1 MKRIYLYLFLFSF
14 VINIFQYMND
24 SKILKTKDEKII
36 RLEHQLKKCQ
46 DSIKSSTTITKT
58 YL

>member
-24 SKILKTKDEKII
+24 SKILKAQNEKIN
-36 RLEHQLKKCQ
+36 RLEKQLKKTQ
-46 DSIKSSTTITKT
+46 DSLSINLKSKKI
-58 YL
+58 